1 MFHGVQVICLAK
13 TQMFDST
20 HNPTW
25 NCSSSLAHK
34 KYYLCTFQ
42 LPPFFLYSIFYFFVW
57 LFLVIIF
64 LFMWWWWGCWSD
76 TNTALGLTCLRVALA
91 EEPGQ
96 HDPVQHALPPLQV
109 VLDRVREEDGVDEA
123 AGDHLDRPQCDQD
136 PRESHRLERTLVGV

>member
-1 MFHGVQVICLAK
+1 MICLAK

-20 HNPTW
+20 QNPAW
-25 NCSSSLAHK
+25 NCSSSLVHK

-42 LPPFFLYSIFYFFVW
+42 LPSFFLSLSFFMR
-57 LFLVIIF
+57 LFLVNSF
-64 LFMWWWWGCWSD
+64 LFMLWWWRGWSD

-109 VLDRVREEDGVDEA
+109 VLDRVREENGVDEA

-136 PRESHRLERTLVGV
+136 PGESHRLERTLVGV

>member
-1 MFHGVQVICLAK
+1 MGLF
-13 TQMFDST
+13 
-20 HNPTW
+20 
-25 NCSSSLAHK
+25 
-34 KYYLCTFQ
+34 YQ
-42 LPPFFLYSIFYFFVW
+42 LGSQKVLLVHVSAVLLLRVLHFFYFFIWLILVISF
-57 LFLVIIF
+57 LFLQW
-64 LFMWWWWGCWSD
+64 WWWWGRWSD

-109 VLDRVREEDGVDEA
+109 VLDRVREENGVDEA

>member
-1 MFHGVQVICLAK
+1 MICLAK

-25 NCSSSLAHK
+25 NCSSSLVHK

-42 LPPFFLYSIFYFFVW
+42 LPSFFVSSISYFFVW
-57 LFLVIIF
+57 LFLVNSF
-64 LFMWWWWGCWSD
+64 LFMRCWWWWWRWSD

-123 AGDHLDRPQCDQD
+123 AGDHLDRPQCDQN
-136 PRESHRLERTLVGV
+136 PGESHRLERTLVGV